1 MTPSMARDL
10 VALRVHS
17 LDDGWVYG
25 AWVVNLPLAVVDG
38 GNEEGRFGVIR
49 F

>member
-1 MTPSMARDL
+1 MARDL

-25 AWVVNLPLAVVDG
+25 AWVVNLPLPLLMAVMKKVALA
-38 GNEEGRFGVIR
+38 
-49 F
+49 